1 MFEVCFDY
9 RSSHFIRYE
18 NGDFKVKFQSRNNSE
33 INAGLE
39 LNSVSVPP
47 GITTASGLNNSIPVN
62 IQVSQ
67 GVLCPKMFITTS
79 FF

>member
-1 MFEVCFDY
+1 MNIFSVPVFEFYSDY
-9 RSSHFIRYE
+9 RSIHLIRYE

-47 GITTASGLNNSIPVN
+47 GITTTSGLNNSIPVN

-67 GVLCPKMFITTS
+67 GVYNV
-79 FF
+79 